1 MIEDFDHWRERYDTL
16 TFAQQQE
23 YHNQLEEWYPEQ
35 AHFNFEA
42 AKYAINTT
50 GSFVILE
57 AGAWKGDLCKRIMD
71 ERFYEYPEHHTL
83 WYAIELCPNAIEK
96 RVTKEIQYLYID
108 RFDWWN
114 QHGHILAFD
123 LFIATHFIEHL
134 SDEHLTELL
143 NWLYYVSMPAIYF
156 ESPISEH
163 GQEWDGY
170 EGTHKL
176 TFGWQKVRE
185 LLANYDC
192 EDINDTCKLFTL
204 RE

>member
-16 TFAQQQE
+16 TFAEQQE
-23 YHNQLEEWYPEQ
+23 YHNQLDEWYPEQ

-42 AKYAINTT
+42 AKYAIEK
-50 GSFVILE
+50 VKPWAIWE
-57 AGAWKGDLCKRIMD
+57 AGAWKADLCAQMQQGHWR
-71 ERFYEYPEHHTL
+71 YN
-83 WYAIELCPNAIEK
+83 WWGIELCPNAIAK
-96 RVTKEIQYLYID
+96 AKTDKINYHKLD
-108 RFDWWN
+108 RFDWWGN
-114 QHGHILAFD
+114 GGLFWQCEM
-123 LFIATHFIEHL
+123 FIATHFIEHL
-134 SDEHLTELL
+134 SDKHLTELL
-143 NWLYYVSMPAIYF
+143 QWADRIRAIYF

-176 TFGWQKVRE
+176 TYGWAKVRE